1 MNMEIDVIKEI
12 SELNNRDI
20 IIVMDSNK
28 HWSDHVKAMTEL
40 KALDLFYEIKVTEL
54 PKSNKGNKC
63 YLSYNDKI
71 YAWLEIY
78 SITKT
83 AKSVVIQMF
92 PYLNFIL
99 PSIVS
104 VPFTEE
110 YRYFYRPIPEQ

>member
-1 MNMEIDVIKEI
+1 MNMEIDVVKEI

-20 IIVMDSNK
+20 IIVMDSSK
-28 HWSDHVKAMTEL
+28 HWSEHVKSVTEL
-40 KALDLFYEIKVTEL
+40 KALDLFYEIKVSQL

-63 YLSYNDKI
+63 YLSYNNKI

-83 AKSVVIQMF
+83 AKCVVIQMF
-92 PYLNFIL
+92 PYINFIF
-99 PSIVS
+99 PSLLS

-110 YRYFYRPIPEQ
+110 YRYFYRNIPEQ